1 MTIRIFNEERE
12 YIGIMVANTF
22 NDLSHIS
29 KVINI
34 GNMPDAK

>member
-12 YIGIMVANTF
+12 YIGIMVNTF

-29 KVINI
+29 KSYKYWEY
-34 GNMPDAK
+34 A

>member
-29 KVINI
+29 KSYKYWEY
-34 GNMPDAK
+34 A